1 MGARRASCV
10 VLVLF
15 WLCAARSKCPAQTSA
30 VTRAASVLFHQFET
44 VASTRSDFL
53 LHSDP
58 DSKESGTIHAPS
70 LRLPFLQMMVALRA
84 LKPTAEKDVEQA
96 YTTILAGSGGFG
108 GPVGL
113 GPEPDG
119 LGMITARACYI
130 AVSQGREKPDV
141 DADFAGASALSVNG
155 VHAWTWTVPSQGGA
169 SRAATFYAS
178 EVPGGYFLIANNQ
191 QDFHAVIAA
200 LAVASS
206 STAAIDV
213 PGWGTFGSYS
223 YWATRTIPERLANM
237 PADRNM
243 LAGISAIRMFMDLDK
258 QEGAVQFIGS
268 GVNSSSPPGIFER
281 LTSVRF
287 QWEGAGVWQGPVN
300 LSMEESSDYPLFVV
314 FGLLGFMV
322 AL

>member
-1 MGARRASCV
+1 V
-10 VLVLF
+10 VLFL
-15 WLCAARSKCPAQTSA
+15 LCEAGSKCPAQSVA
-30 VTRAASVLFHQFET
+30 AARAASVLFHQFET

-53 LHSDP
+53 LYSDP
-58 DSKESGTIHAPS
+58 DSKESRTIHAPS
-70 LRLPFLQMMVALRA
+70 LRLPFLQMMAALRA
-84 LKPTAEKDVEQA
+84 LRPTAEKDVELA

-130 AVSQGREKPDV
+130 AVSQGIEKPDV
-141 DADFAGASALSVNG
+141 DADFAGASTFSVNG

-178 EVPGGYFLIANNQ
+178 KVPGGYFVIANNQ
-191 QDFHAVIAA
+191 QDFDAVITA
-200 LAVASS
+200 LGVATT
-206 STAAIDV
+206 STASIDV
-213 PGWGTFGSYS
+213 PGWETFGSYN
-223 YWATRTIPERLANM
+223 YWAFRTIPQRLANM

-243 LAGISAIRMFMDLDK
+243 LVGISAIRIFVDLDK
-258 QEGAVQFIGS
+258 QEGAVQLIGS
-268 GVNSSSPPGIFER
+268 DINSSSPPGIFEH

-287 QWEGAGVWQGPVN
+287 QREGAGVWQGRVN
-300 LSMEESSDYPLFVV
+300 LSMEESPDYPLFVV
-314 FGLLGFMV
+314 FGLLGYAV